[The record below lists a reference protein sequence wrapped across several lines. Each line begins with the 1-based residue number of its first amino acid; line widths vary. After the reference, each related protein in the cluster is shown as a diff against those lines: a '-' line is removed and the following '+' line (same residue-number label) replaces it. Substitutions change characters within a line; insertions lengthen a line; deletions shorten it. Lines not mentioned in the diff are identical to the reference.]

1 MKQTPEQETAVY
13 LLSTAEQIVT
23 STLFL
28 PSTLNDWFNLD
39 LNIRNSKSISIF
51 KSKLLSFF
59 RPVQTSIY
67 NIFDPNGL
75 TFLTRL

>member
-13 LLSTAEQIVT
+13 SLSTAEKIVT

-28 PSTLNDWFNLD
+28 PSTPDDWFNLD
-39 LNIRNSKSISIF
+39 LNIRNSESISIF
-51 KSKLLSFF
+51 KSKLLSFIC
-59 RPVQTSIY
+59 PVPTSIY
-67 NIFDPNGL
+67 NIFDLNGL